1 MSKYNYHL
9 TGQNSD
15 FAKIMAK
22 SPTISPTVNGVITMR
37 VRGRGVTCC
46 RSKVRMRSDIEYV
59 LPIHGVLL
67 KFGEPCSIQPLR
79 SSFLHLCYPCSF
91 SFLGLC
97 QRCIG
102 SHWLAWLSLNIARML
117 GSILGSCGHQ
127 TSWVRY
133 GRGVV
138 KDEVSSNLDV
148 ALAQYGTEQM
158 CEQDLINFDIAP
170 KHTST
175 IILLSTWL

>member
-1 MSKYNYHL
+1 
-9 TGQNSD
+9 
-15 FAKIMAK
+15 
-22 SPTISPTVNGVITMR
+22 MR
-37 VRGRGVTCC
+37 VRGRDATRH
-46 RSKVRMRSDIEYV
+46 RSKVRTRSDTEYV

-67 KFGEPCSIQPLR
+67 EFREPCSVQLLHSSVLR
-79 SSFLHLCYPCSF
+79 PCCPCSF

-97 QRCIG
+97 QSCVG
-102 SHWLAWLSLNIARML
+102 SCWLVQLSLIIARML

-138 KDEVSSNLDV
+138 KDESNLDV
-148 ALAQYGTEQM
+148 ALAQYGTEQR